1 MHIKTIV
8 SAVALS
14 AALGFSGMAY
24 AQSTIGGQAVSEAD
38 MERVKVYCED
48 LQNQA
53 NQAEGATGAE
63 DELTETDSNSGTDDT
78 ASATDDGDD
87 DSATVGSIDMD
98 AITVE
103 ACMEGGFLDA
113 AAQ

>member
-53 NQAEGATGAE
+53 NQAQGATGAE
-63 DELTETDSNSGTDDT
+63 DELTETDDNGSTDDT
-78 ASATDDGDD
+78 ATATAADDGDN
-87 DSATVGSIDMD
+87 DSAAVGSIDMD

-103 ACMEGGFLDA
+103 ACVEGGFLTTP
-113 AAQ
+113 